1 MRSLNPFKIMIME
14 NIENTGLQRF
24 IEAQNDSYDQ
34 ALKEIRN
41 GRKLTHWI
49 WYIFPQMKGLGFSY
63 NSEYYG
69 ITSLQEAK
77 DYLENEL
84 LRKRL
89 FEITESLLMHKGKDI
104 ESIMGDID
112 ALKLKSS
119 MTLFDA
125 VQPGSVFSEVLDE
138 FYGGERCRRTL
149 EKIR

>member
-1 MRSLNPFKIMIME
+1 MIMK

-69 ITSLQEAK
+69 IASLQEAK

-112 ALKLKSS
+112 SLKLKSS

-125 VQPGSVFSEVLDE
+125 VQPGSIFGEVLDE

>member
-1 MRSLNPFKIMIME
+1 MIMK

-24 IEAQNDSYDQ
+24 IEAQNDTYDQ

-69 ITSLQEAK
+69 ITSLQEAR

-112 ALKLKSS
+112 AMKLKSS
-119 MTLFDA
+119 MTLFNA
-125 VQPGSVFSEVLDE
+125 VQPDDIFGEVLDE

>member
-1 MRSLNPFKIMIME
+1 MIME
-14 NIENTGLQRF
+14 NIEKTGLQRF

-49 WYIFPQMKGLGFSY
+49 WYIFPQIKGLGFSY

-69 ITSLQEAK
+69 ITSLQEAR

-112 ALKLKSS
+112 AMKLKSS

-125 VQPGSVFSEVLDE
+125 VQPDDIFGEVLDE
-138 FYGGERCRRTL
+138 FYGGERCRITL

>member
-1 MRSLNPFKIMIME
+1 MIME

-34 ALKEIRN
+34 ALKEIIN

-69 ITSLQEAK
+69 ITSLQEAR

-112 ALKLKSS
+112 SLKLKSS

-125 VQPGSVFSEVLDE
+125 VQPGSIFGEVLDE

-149 EKIR
+149 EKIC

>member
-1 MRSLNPFKIMIME
+1 ME

-49 WYIFPQMKGLGFSY
+49 WYVFPQMKGFGFSY

-125 VQPGSVFSEVLDE
+125 VQPGSVFGEVLDE

>member
-1 MRSLNPFKIMIME
+1 MIME
-14 NIENTGLQRF
+14 NIENTGLKRF

-69 ITSLQEAK
+69 ITSLQEAR

-125 VQPGSVFSEVLDE
+125 VQPGSIFGEVLDE

>member
-1 MRSLNPFKIMIME
+1 MIME
-14 NIENTGLQRF
+14 NIEKTGLQRF

-89 FEITESLLMHKGKDI
+89 FKITESLLMHKGKDI

-112 ALKLKSS
+112 AMKLKSS

-125 VQPGSVFSEVLDE
+125 VQPGSIFGEVLDE

>member
-1 MRSLNPFKIMIME
+1 ME

-49 WYIFPQMKGLGFSY
+49 WYIFPQIKGLGFSY

-89 FEITESLLMHKGKDI
+89 FKITESLLMHKGKDI

-125 VQPGSVFSEVLDE
+125 VQPDDIFGEVLDE
-138 FYGGERCRRTL
+138 FYGGERCRITL

>member
-1 MRSLNPFKIMIME
+1 MD
-14 NIENTGLQRF
+14 NTLQRF
-24 IEAQNDSYDQ
+24 IDAQADTYTN
-34 ALKEIRN
+34 ALTEIRN
-41 GRKLTHWI
+41 GGKVTHWI
-49 WYIFPQMKGLGFSY
+49 WYVFPQMKGLGFSY

-69 ITSLQEAK
+69 ITSLQEAR

-125 VQPGSVFSEVLDE
+125 VQPGSIFGEVLDE
-138 FYGGERCRRTL
+138 FYGGERCRRML

>member
-1 MRSLNPFKIMIME
+1 ME
-14 NIENTGLQRF
+14 NIEKTGLQRF

-125 VQPGSVFSEVLDE
+125 VLPGSIFGEVLDE

>member
-1 MRSLNPFKIMIME
+1 ME

-34 ALKEIRN
+34 ALKEIIN

-69 ITSLQEAK
+69 ITSLQEAR

-125 VQPGSVFSEVLDE
+125 VQPGSVFGEVLDE

-149 EKIR
+149 EKIC

>member
-1 MRSLNPFKIMIME
+1 ME

-49 WYIFPQMKGLGFSY
+49 WYIFPQIKGLGFSY

-104 ESIMGDID
+104 ESIMGD
-112 ALKLKSS
+112 
-119 MTLFDA
+119 
-125 VQPGSVFSEVLDE
+125 
-138 FYGGERCRRTL
+138 
-149 EKIR
+149 

>member
-1 MRSLNPFKIMIME
+1 MIME

-34 ALKEIRN
+34 ALKEIIN

-69 ITSLQEAK
+69 ITSLQEAR

-89 FEITESLLMHKGKDI
+89 FKITESLLMHKGKDI

-125 VQPGSVFSEVLDE
+125 VQPGSIFGEVLDK

>member
-1 MRSLNPFKIMIME
+1 ME
-14 NIENTGLQRF
+14 NIENTGLKRF

-69 ITSLQEAK
+69 ITSLQEAR

-112 ALKLKSS
+112 AMKLKSS

-125 VQPGSVFSEVLDE
+125 VQPGSIFGEVLDE

>member
-1 MRSLNPFKIMIME
+1 MIME

-49 WYIFPQMKGLGFSY
+49 WYIFPQIKGLGFSY

-125 VQPGSVFSEVLDE
+125 VQPGSIFGEVLDE

>member
-1 MRSLNPFKIMIME
+1 ME

-49 WYIFPQMKGLGFSY
+49 WYIFPQIKGLGFSY

-69 ITSLQEAK
+69 IASLQEAK

-89 FEITESLLMHKGKDI
+89 FEITESLLMYKGKDI

-125 VQPGSVFSEVLDE
+125 VQPGGIFGEVLDE

>member
-1 MRSLNPFKIMIME
+1 ME
-14 NIENTGLQRF
+14 NIEKTGLQRF

-49 WYIFPQMKGLGFSY
+49 WYIFPQIKGLGFSY

-69 ITSLQEAK
+69 IASLQEAK

-89 FEITESLLMHKGKDI
+89 FKITESLLMHKGKDI

-125 VQPGSVFSEVLDE
+125 VQPGGIFGEVLDE

>member
-1 MRSLNPFKIMIME
+1 MIME
-14 NIENTGLQRF
+14 NIEKTGLQRF

-34 ALKEIRN
+34 ALKEIIN

-49 WYIFPQMKGLGFSY
+49 WYIFPQIKGLGFSY

-89 FEITESLLMHKGKDI
+89 FKITESLLMHKGKDI

-112 ALKLKSS
+112 AMKLKSS

-125 VQPGSVFSEVLDE
+125 VQPGSVFGEVLDE

>member
-1 MRSLNPFKIMIME
+1 MIME

-69 ITSLQEAK
+69 ITSLQEAR

-89 FEITESLLMHKGKDI
+89 FEITESLLMYKGKDI

-125 VQPGSVFSEVLDE
+125 VQPGGIFGEVLDE

-149 EKIR
+149 EKIC

>member
-1 MRSLNPFKIMIME
+1 MIME

-69 ITSLQEAK
+69 IASLQEAK

-125 VQPGSVFSEVLDE
+125 VQPGGVFGEVLDE

>member
-1 MRSLNPFKIMIME
+1 MIME
-14 NIENTGLQRF
+14 NIEKTGLQRF

-49 WYIFPQMKGLGFSY
+49 WYIFPQIKGLGFSY

-69 ITSLQEAK
+69 IASLQEAK

-112 ALKLKSS
+112 AMKLKSS

-125 VQPGSVFSEVLDE
+125 VQPGSVFGEVLDE

>member
-1 MRSLNPFKIMIME
+1 ME

-34 ALKEIRN
+34 ALKEIIN

-69 ITSLQEAK
+69 ITSLQEAR

-125 VQPGSVFSEVLDE
+125 VQPGSIFGEVLDE

-149 EKIR
+149 EKIC

>member
-1 MRSLNPFKIMIME
+1 MIME

-24 IEAQNDSYDQ
+24 IEAQNDSYDR

-69 ITSLQEAK
+69 ITSLQEAR

-125 VQPGSVFSEVLDE
+125 VQPGSVFGEVLDE

>member
-1 MRSLNPFKIMIME
+1 MIME

-69 ITSLQEAK
+69 ITSLQEAR

-125 VQPGSVFSEVLDE
+125 VQPGSVFGEVLDE

-149 EKIR
+149 EKIC

>member
-1 MRSLNPFKIMIME
+1 MIME

-112 ALKLKSS
+112 AMKLKSS

-125 VQPGSVFSEVLDE
+125 VQPGSIFGEVLDE

>member
-1 MRSLNPFKIMIME
+1 MK

-69 ITSLQEAK
+69 ITSLQEAR

-89 FEITESLLMHKGKDI
+89 FEIIESLLMHKGKDI

-112 ALKLKSS
+112 AMKLKSS

-125 VQPGSVFSEVLDE
+125 VQPGSIFGEVLDE

>member
-1 MRSLNPFKIMIME
+1 MIME

-49 WYIFPQMKGLGFSY
+49 WYIFPQIKGLGFSY

-69 ITSLQEAK
+69 IASLQEAR

-125 VQPGSVFSEVLDE
+125 VQPGSVFGEVLDE

>member
-1 MRSLNPFKIMIME
+1 MIME

-49 WYIFPQMKGLGFSY
+49 WYIFPQIKGLGFSY

-69 ITSLQEAK
+69 ITSLQEAR

-104 ESIMGDID
+104 ESIMGDFD

-125 VQPGSVFSEVLDE
+125 VQPGSIFGEVLDE

-149 EKIR
+149 EKIC

>member
-1 MRSLNPFKIMIME
+1 MIME

-34 ALKEIRN
+34 ALKEIIN

-69 ITSLQEAK
+69 ITSLQEAR

-125 VQPGSVFSEVLDE
+125 VQPGSIFGEVLDE

>member
-1 MRSLNPFKIMIME
+1 ME

-49 WYIFPQMKGLGFSY
+49 WYIFPQIKGLGFSY

-69 ITSLQEAK
+69 ITSLQEAR

-84 LRKRL
+84 LRKRF
-89 FEITESLLMHKGKDI
+89 FEITESLIMHKGKDI

-125 VQPGSVFSEVLDE
+125 VKPGSIFGEVLDE

>member
-1 MRSLNPFKIMIME
+1 MIMK

-49 WYIFPQMKGLGFSY
+49 WYIFPQIKGLGFSY

-125 VQPGSVFSEVLDE
+125 VQPGSVFGEVLDE

>member
-1 MRSLNPFKIMIME
+1 ME

-69 ITSLQEAK
+69 ITSLQEAR

-125 VQPGSVFSEVLDE
+125 VQPGSIFGEVLDE

>member
-1 MRSLNPFKIMIME
+1 ME
-14 NIENTGLQRF
+14 NIENIGLQRF
-24 IEAQNDSYDQ
+24 IEAQNDSYVQ

-49 WYIFPQMKGLGFSY
+49 WYIFPQIKGLGFSY

-69 ITSLQEAK
+69 ITSLQEAR

-125 VQPGSVFSEVLDE
+125 VQPGSVFGEVLDE

>member
-1 MRSLNPFKIMIME
+1 MIME

-49 WYIFPQMKGLGFSY
+49 WYIFPQIKGLGFSY

-69 ITSLQEAK
+69 IASLQEAK

-112 ALKLKSS
+112 SLKLKSS

-125 VQPGSVFSEVLDE
+125 VQPGSVFGEVLDE

>member
-1 MRSLNPFKIMIME
+1 MIMK

-49 WYIFPQMKGLGFSY
+49 WYIFPQIKGLGFSY

-69 ITSLQEAK
+69 ITSLQEAR

-125 VQPGSVFSEVLDE
+125 VKPDSIFGEVLDG

>member
-1 MRSLNPFKIMIME
+1 ME

-89 FEITESLLMHKGKDI
+89 FEITESLLMYKGKDI

-125 VQPGSVFSEVLDE
+125 VQPDDIFGEVLDE

>member
-1 MRSLNPFKIMIME
+1 MIME

-49 WYIFPQMKGLGFSY
+49 WYIFPQIKGLGFSY

-69 ITSLQEAK
+69 ITSLQEAR

-125 VQPGSVFSEVLDE
+125 VQTGSIFGEVLDE

>member
-1 MRSLNPFKIMIME
+1 MIME
-14 NIENTGLQRF
+14 NIENTGLKRF

-69 ITSLQEAK
+69 ITSLQEARY
-77 DYLENEL
+77 YLENEL

-125 VQPGSVFSEVLDE
+125 VQPDDIFGEVVDE